1 MKLRFSFLNYYWI
14 MSDLNYIKSMK
25 FEKLFEMESWYVLN
39 FSNNTF
45 KKFVASSIN
54 IDIYEKYPGLSKANI
69 LRNIFRDF
77 SNGIVW
83 KLLLDLLDYY
93 EVDYTDDMNNNVLLF
108 NQCKEIALNIK
119 NNLSIKDIEI
129 NEWNENFEILIEEI
143 KNASNRDKP
152 ENWVDRLHTLMVKF
166 VKILLTKHNI
176 EYSHKDSL
184 NANFWKYV
192 NFLYNERIIDS
203 EITKNILKHNISI
216 LEKFN
221 SVRNNRSLAHDN
233 ILLTKIEA
241 QYILN
246 NIIELVNFISSIE
259 KLNNKKT
266 DYNCF

>member
-184 NANFWKYV
+184 NANFWKYA

-221 SVRNNRSLAHDN
+221 TVRNNRSLAHDN

>member
-1 MKLRFSFLNYYWI
+1 

-54 IDIYEKYPGLSKANI
+54 IDIYEKYHGLSKANI

-119 NNLSIKDIEI
+119 NNL
-129 NEWNENFEILIEEI
+129 
-143 KNASNRDKP
+143 
-152 ENWVDRLHTLMVKF
+152 
-166 VKILLTKHNI
+166 
-176 EYSHKDSL
+176 
-184 NANFWKYV
+184 
-192 NFLYNERIIDS
+192 
-203 EITKNILKHNISI
+203 
-216 LEKFN
+216 
-221 SVRNNRSLAHDN
+221 
-233 ILLTKIEA
+233 
-241 QYILN
+241 
-246 NIIELVNFISSIE
+246 
-259 KLNNKKT
+259 
-266 DYNCF
+266 